1 VNGLNINSA
10 FFIGIG
16 GIGMSALALY
26 MHSKNIRVYGY
37 DRIQSS
43 ITNNLNEK
51 GIEITFKDDMNEI
64 PSAFLLEEKQ
74 DVYVVYT
81 PAIPSDQNLLN
92 YFQRENYQVLK
103 RSDALAEALKDMKT
117 IAVAGTHGKT
127 TTSSILA
134 HVLNETIGC
143 NAFLGGIS
151 NNLQSNFLLNEKTDL
166 AVVEADEYDKSFLKL
181 SPFASIITSIEA
193 DHLDIY
199 ETEESFFK
207 VFQEFA
213 EKTSPDGFLI
223 KNENVTITDNTSLSI
238 SNYGLNANETGVSNF
253 RIEDNSFYFD
263 LNIEGNKIAD
273 IPFHLPGD
281 YNALNACAAS
291 FVAYKMGA
299 NLGDI
304 KSALSTYSGV
314 KRRFEYIIND
324 GEEIFIDDYAH
335 HPGELNACINAVKQ
349 LYPNKRILGIFQP
362 HLFSRTQD
370 FLMEFASALEN
381 LDQIVLLDIYPAREL
396 PIPGITSKTLL
407 DEIKHPEKEL
417 LSKSELNHF
426 VANAQFDI
434 LLTLGAGDIDRCVIP
449 LRDHLIENR
458 KITKTV

>member
-1 VNGLNINSA
+1 MNGLNINSA

-51 GIEITFKDDMNEI
+51 GIEITFEDDIDEI
-64 PSAFLLEEKQ
+64 PAAFLQEEKQ
-74 DVYVVYT
+74 GVCVVYT
-81 PAIPSDQNLLN
+81 PAIPKDQNLLG
-92 YFQRENYQVLK
+92 YFQKENYQVLK
-103 RSDALAEALKDMKT
+103 RSDALAEALKGMRT

-151 NNLQSNFLLNEKTDL
+151 NNLQSNFLLNENTDL

-223 KNENVTITDNTSLSI
+223 KNDKVSIADNPSLSI
-238 SNYGLNANETGVSNF
+238 NNYGLNTNYTGVSNF
-253 RIEDNSFYFD
+253 RIEANSFYFD
-263 LNIEGNKIAD
+263 LSIEGNKVLD

-291 FVAYKMGA
+291 YVAYKMRVG
-299 NLGDI
+299 LEEI
-304 KSALSTYSGV
+304 KRALSSYKGV

-324 GEEIFIDDYAH
+324 GKEIFIDDYAH
-335 HPGELNACINAVKQ
+335 HPGELNACINAVRQ

-370 FLMEFASALEN
+370 FLIEFARALEN
-381 LDQIVLLDIYPAREL
+381 LDQIILLDIYPAREL
-396 PIPGITSKTLL
+396 PIPGVSSKTLL
-407 DEIKHPEKEL
+407 DEIKHPKKVL
-417 LSKSELNHF
+417 LSKSELNPF

-458 KITKTV
+458 KMTKAI